1 MSTESRP
8 GPNDPGTPKSG
19 PGRPPSLVP
28 GVVLLGVAAV
38 LIVVVLV
45 KPDMP
50 QWLKVTIA
58 IAAVLVVVV
67 LLIYAFRVFRGVS
80 RRAGR

>member
-1 MSTESRP
+1 
-8 GPNDPGTPKSG
+8 
-19 PGRPPSLVP
+19 
-28 GVVLLGVAAV
+28 VVLLGVAAV

-58 IAAVLVVVV
+58 IAAVLVVVA

>member
-1 MSTESRP
+1 VSTEPRP
-8 GPNDPGTPKSG
+8 GPNRPEPG
-19 PGRPPSLVP
+19 PGRPPSLVA
-28 GVVLLGVAAV
+28 GVVLLGVAAI
-38 LIVVVLV
+38 LIIVVLV

-58 IAAVLVVVV
+58 IAAVLVVVA

-80 RRAGR
+80 GRANR

>member
-1 MSTESRP
+1 MSTEPRP
-8 GPNDPGTPKSG
+8 GRSEPG
-19 PGRPPSLVP
+19 PGGPPSLIP
-28 GVVLLGVAAV
+28 GVVLLGVAAI

-58 IAAVLVVVV
+58 IAAVLVVVA

>member
-1 MSTESRP
+1 VSTEPRP
-8 GPNDPGTPKSG
+8 GDPA
-19 PGRPPSLVP
+19 RPPSLVP

-58 IAAVLVVVV
+58 IAAVLVVFA
-67 LLIYAFRVFRGVS
+67 LLVYAFRVFRGVS
-80 RRAGR
+80 RRSGR